1 MRFIMSMVTNQFP
14 TPGARFFITSY
25 GNGWAYEVEEL
36 HSGRTLF
43 FQDSDA
49 CTLRHDSAEFMDE
62 GHIALLFEC
71 LDYEAEPMCEFDTDA
86 RLQRMLSDDTN
97 I

>member
-1 MRFIMSMVTNQFP
+1 MSMVTNQFP

-43 FQDSDA
+43 FQDSEAD
-49 CTLRHDSAEFMDE
+49 TLRQESGEFMDE
-62 GHIALLFEC
+62 GHLALLFEC
-71 LDYEAEPMCEFDTDA
+71 IEQEDYVESAFLCEFD
-86 RLQRMLSDDTN
+86 RDDTDN
-97 I
+97 A